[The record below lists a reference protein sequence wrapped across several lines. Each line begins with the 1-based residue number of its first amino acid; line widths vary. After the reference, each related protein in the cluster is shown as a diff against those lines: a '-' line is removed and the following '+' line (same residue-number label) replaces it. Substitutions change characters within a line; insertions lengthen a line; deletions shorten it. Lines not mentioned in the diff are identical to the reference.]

1 MAGRSESIRSGGKDM
16 IQSMIPGRLDT
27 IWRMHQIFYANLN
40 RATTCYTL
48 KTWLRPC
55 SWGGILQG
63 IKSGIFNYTHY
74 YYFFLHFLSL
84 TRPNPFLILF
94 IHFIMF
100 PHGNFP
106 TPLISHQ
113 FLCAL
118 PSFIIFPVH
127 HILLMWHVTHVTS
140 VCLIYLWS
148 SNYTA
153 LHWLLIDYI
162 NLPVSMF

>member
-1 MAGRSESIRSGGKDM
+1 MNQVQELCVIIGRILTGFSHASTYRLLTGLFYTSDKLGQSCASNCWGHLVIRALRGSCKGSN
-16 IQSMIPGRLDT
+16 QVYSTIPV
-27 IWRMHQIFYANLN
+27 IIIF
-40 RATTCYTL
+40 
-48 KTWLRPC
+48 P
-55 SWGGILQG
+55 
-63 IKSGIFNYTHY
+63 
-74 YYFFLHFLSL
+74 LHFLSL
-84 TRPNPFLILF
+84 TRPNPFLVLF
-94 IHFIMF
+94 IYFIMF
-100 PHGNFP
+100 PYGNFP

-118 PSFIIFPVH
+118 PSSIIFPVH
-127 HILLMWHVTHVTS
+127 NILLMWHVWHVTS